1 MGECKLNAYSQG
13 FPHRFRQGGQSKPG
27 GGNKATSEGIFLVRR
42 EIV

>member
-1 MGECKLNAYSQG
+1 MHIPRVSHIGSGKGE
-13 FPHRFRQGGQSKPG
+13 QSKPG